1 MSSPVPLRNVKE
13 VANKSKRLLL
23 TTVPV
28 FIVKEKQC
36 GPSVAEALISKIFQR
51 LSSCR
56 KVVFKNLKPQNVA
69 VSL

>member
-1 MSSPVPLRNVKE
+1 MPLRDVKE
-13 VANKSKRLLL
+13 VANKSQRILL
-23 TTVPV
+23 TTIPV

-51 LSSCR
+51 LSSFR
-56 KVVFKNLKPQNVA
+56 KVVFKNLTPQNVA